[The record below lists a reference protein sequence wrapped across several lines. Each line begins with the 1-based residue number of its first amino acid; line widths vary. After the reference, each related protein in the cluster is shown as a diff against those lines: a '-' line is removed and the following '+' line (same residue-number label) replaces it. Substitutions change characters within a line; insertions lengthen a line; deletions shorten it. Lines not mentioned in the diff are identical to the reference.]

1 MSETDFLAEAAKK
14 HQLNKNQIIALL
26 GEDRHEKELFA
37 AADAVRREFVGD
49 EVHLRGPIEFSNI
62 CKNNCLYCG
71 LRRDNR
77 NLKRYRMSPEEIVA
91 LATRAV
97 REYGFKTIVMQ
108 SGEDLWFTP
117 ERLKPILTEIKKLDV
132 AVTLSIGEKTF
143 AEYAAYREA
152 GADRYLIRIETTDKD
167 LYHRLDPGMSWEERK
182 QCLLNLG
189 KLGYEVGSG
198 IMVGL
203 PGQTLESI
211 ADDLLFLKE
220 LNIDMAGI
228 GPFIPHPDT
237 PLKDEDGRAFRLSL
251 RTMAIMR
258 LLLPDINIPATT
270 AMETL
275 HPDGRIIALQCGA
288 NVIMPNVTEGEY
300 RQLYQLYPGK
310 AGLNETPLHS
320 KTSIGARIEAIGR
333 KIGSGYGSHRKQ
345 NPA

>member
-37 AADAVRREFVGD
+37 AADAVRKEFVGG
-49 EVHLRGPIEFSNI
+49 EVHLRGLIEFSNI

-182 QCLLNLG
+182 QCLL
-189 KLGYEVGSG
+189 GSG

-237 PLKDEDGRAFRLSL
+237 PLKDEDGRAFQLSL

-333 KIGSGYGSHRKQ
+333 KIGSGYGNRRKQ
-345 NPA
+345 NPD

>member
-1 MSETDFLAEAAKK
+1 MSDSNFLQCAADTHVLSKE
-14 HQLNKNQIIALL
+14 QIIALL
-26 GEDRHEKELFA
+26 RDDKYEKELFST
-37 AADAVRREFVGD
+37 ADKVRKKFVGD
-49 EVHLRGPIEFSNI
+49 EVHLRGLIEFSNI

-71 LRRDNR
+71 LRRDN
-77 NLKRYRMSPEEIVA
+77 LKIKRYRMSPEEIVG
-91 LATRAV
+91 LASRAAHD
-97 REYGFKTIVMQ
+97 YGFKTIVMQ

-117 ERLKPILTEIKKLDV
+117 ERLKEIISEIKKFDV
-132 AVTLSIGEKTF
+132 AITLSIGEKTF
-143 AEYAAYREA
+143 EEYAAYKEA

-167 LYHRLDPGMSWEERK
+167 LYHRLDPDMSWEARK
-182 QCLLNLG
+182 QCLVNLG

-203 PGQTLESI
+203 PGQTMESI
-211 ADDLLFLKE
+211 ADDLIFLKE
-220 LNIDMAGI
+220 MNIDMAGI

-237 PLKDEDGRAFRLSL
+237 PLKNEKGRAFNLSL
-251 RTMAIMR
+251 RTMAVMR

-310 AGLNETPLHS
+310 AALNETPLYS
-320 KTSIGARIEAIGR
+320 KTNFGMRIEAIGR
-333 KIGSGYGSHRKQ
+333 KIGTGYGSRKK
-345 NPA
+345 

>member
-1 MSETDFLAEAAKK
+1 MFETNFLAQAVKT
-14 HQLNKNQIIALL
+14 HQLSKAQIIALL
-26 GEDRHEKELFA
+26 KDDRYEKELFA
-37 AADAVRREFVGD
+37 AADAVRKEFVGD
-49 EVHLRGPIEFSNI
+49 EVHLRGLIEFSNI

-71 LRRDNR
+71 LRRNNR
-77 NLKRYRMSPEEIVA
+77 NLKRYRMSPEEIIA
-91 LATRAV
+91 LATRAA

-117 ERLKPILTEIKKLDV
+117 ERLAPILREIKKLNV
-132 AVTLSIGEKTF
+132 AITLSIGEKTF
-143 AEYAAYREA
+143 AEYAAYKEA

-167 LYHRLDPGMSWEERK
+167 LYHRLDPDMSWEERK

-211 ADDLLFLKE
+211 ADDLLFLKDI
-220 LNIDMAGI
+220 NIDMAGI

-237 PLKDEDGRAFRLSL
+237 PLKDEEGRAFQLSL

-275 HPDGRIIALQCGA
+275 RPNGRIIALQCGA

-333 KIGSGYGSHRKQ
+333 KIGTGCGGHRKQ
-345 NPA
+345 NSA

>member
-37 AADAVRREFVGD
+37 AADAVRKEFVGD
-49 EVHLRGPIEFSNI
+49 EVHLRGLIEFSNI

-228 GPFIPHPDT
+228 GPFIPHKDT
-237 PLKDEDGRAFRLSL
+237 PFAKFPAGTVEQTCFLLSL
-251 RTMAIMR
+251 IR
-258 LLLPDINIPATT
+258 LIKPNILLPSTT
-270 AMETL
+270 ALGTID
-275 HPDGRIIALQCGA
+275 PNGREKGILAGA
-288 NVIMPNVTEGEY
+288 NVVMPNLSPIAVRKKY
-300 RQLYQLYPGK
+300 SLYDNKICTGDESAQCLK
-310 AGLNETPLHS
+310 CLNGRLN
-320 KTSIGARIEAIGR
+320 AIGFQTVTSR
-333 KIGSGYGSHRKQ
+333 GDIKR
-345 NPA
+345 

>member
-37 AADAVRREFVGD
+37 AADAVRKEFVGD
-49 EVHLRGPIEFSNI
+49 EVHLRGLIEFSNI

-228 GPFIPHPDT
+228 GPFIPHKDT
-237 PLKDEDGRAFRLSL
+237 PFAKFPAGSVEQTCFLLSL
-251 RTMAIMR
+251 IR
-258 LLLPDINIPATT
+258 LIKPNILLPSTT
-270 AMETL
+270 ALGTID
-275 HPDGRIIALQCGA
+275 PNGREKGILAGA
-288 NVIMPNVTEGEY
+288 NVVMPNLSPIAVRKKY
-300 RQLYQLYPGK
+300 SLYDNKICTGDESAQCLK
-310 AGLNETPLHS
+310 FLNGRLN
-320 KTSIGARIEAIGR
+320 AIGFQTVTSR
-333 KIGSGYGSHRKQ
+333 GDIKR
-345 NPA
+345 

>member
-1 MSETDFLAEAAKK
+1 
-14 HQLNKNQIIALL
+14 
-26 GEDRHEKELFA
+26 
-37 AADAVRREFVGD
+37 
-49 EVHLRGPIEFSNI
+49 
-62 CKNNCLYCG
+62 
-71 LRRDNR
+71 
-77 NLKRYRMSPEEIVA
+77 
-91 LATRAV
+91 
-97 REYGFKTIVMQ
+97 
-108 SGEDLWFTP
+108 
-117 ERLKPILTEIKKLDV
+117 
-132 AVTLSIGEKTF
+132 
-143 AEYAAYREA
+143 
-152 GADRYLIRIETTDKD
+152 
-167 LYHRLDPGMSWEERK
+167 MSWEERK

-237 PLKDEDGRAFRLSL
+237 PLKDEDGRAFQLSL

-333 KIGSGYGSHRKQ
+333 KIGSGYGNHRKQ

>member
-1 MSETDFLAEAAKK
+1 
-14 HQLNKNQIIALL
+14 
-26 GEDRHEKELFA
+26 
-37 AADAVRREFVGD
+37 
-49 EVHLRGPIEFSNI
+49 
-62 CKNNCLYCG
+62 
-71 LRRDNR
+71 
-77 NLKRYRMSPEEIVA
+77 
-91 LATRAV
+91 
-97 REYGFKTIVMQ
+97 
-108 SGEDLWFTP
+108 
-117 ERLKPILTEIKKLDV
+117 
-132 AVTLSIGEKTF
+132 
-143 AEYAAYREA
+143 
-152 GADRYLIRIETTDKD
+152 
-167 LYHRLDPGMSWEERK
+167 MSWEERK

-237 PLKDEDGRAFRLSL
+237 PLKDEDGRAFQLSL

-333 KIGSGYGSHRKQ
+333 KIGSGYGNRRKQ